1 MTGGGLSPA
10 GHKSRGYPGYE
21 LTNSVRVL
29 PQPPITYV
37 SVGGEPNSSVRI
49 AKLAELMIS
58 RIVCCMNGA
67 GLARVLAHR
76 IENMIVD
83 FINITDYPSYSILSI
98 IYLLTS
104 FSLQNK
110 VRR

>member
-1 MTGGGLSPA
+1 MENSSLPTGGGLSPA

-49 AKLAELMIS
+49 AELAELMIS
-58 RIVCCMNGA
+58 RDVCCMNGA
-67 GLARVLAHR
+67 RLAPFVSASSCECLP
-76 IENMIVD
+76 IENMIHD
-83 FINITDYPSYSILSI
+83 CGFY
-98 IYLLTS
+98 
-104 FSLQNK
+104 
-110 VRR
+110 

>member
-49 AKLAELMIS
+49 ATYA
-58 RIVCCMNGA
+58 A
-67 GLARVLAHR
+67 
-76 IENMIVD
+76 
-83 FINITDYPSYSILSI
+83 
-98 IYLLTS
+98 
-104 FSLQNK
+104 
-110 VRR
+110 